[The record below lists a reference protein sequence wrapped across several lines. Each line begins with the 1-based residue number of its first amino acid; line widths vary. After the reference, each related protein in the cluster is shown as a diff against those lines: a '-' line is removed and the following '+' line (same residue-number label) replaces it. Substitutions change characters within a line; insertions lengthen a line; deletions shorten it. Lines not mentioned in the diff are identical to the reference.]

1 MGTFLMRLLTILLV
15 YFRILADYTM
25 SEKKILIVDFD
36 IKSLESLSELF
47 ENHNVEIIKAR
58 DGVSAYEK
66 FQSEK
71 PDLVILEAML
81 PKLHG
86 FDLTQKIV
94 KESKGN
100 VPVIIVTGVYK
111 GHQYRNEALRNFGA
125 SGYFEKPLDMKK
137 LLSEV
142 MNYIQDETDVEEDIP
157 ELPDLP
163 EAESV
168 IQGLAQRLK
177 KKPPSDKKD

>member
-1 MGTFLMRLLTILLV
+1 M
-15 YFRILADYTM
+15 AQ
-25 SEKKILIVDFD
+25 KKILIVDFD
-36 IKSLESLSELF
+36 IKSLESLAELF
-47 ENHNVEIIKAR
+47 ENHNIQIVKAR
-58 DGVSAYEK
+58 DGATAYEK

-94 KESKGN
+94 KESKGS

-111 GHQYRNEALRNFGA
+111 GHQYRNEAMRNFGA
-125 SGYFEKPLDMKK
+125 SGYFEKPLDTKE
-137 LLSEV
+137 LLNDVLSR
-142 MNYIQDETDVEEDIP
+142 IQDESDMEEEIP

-163 EAESV
+163 EAKSV
-168 IQGLAQRLK
+168 IEGLAERLR
-177 KKPPSDKKD
+177 KKPPSDKKE

>member
-1 MGTFLMRLLTILLV
+1 M
-15 YFRILADYTM
+15 A
-25 SEKKILIVDFD
+25 EKKILIVDFD
-36 IKSLESLSELF
+36 IKSLESLAELF
-47 ENHNVEIIKAR
+47 ENHNIQIVKAR
-58 DGVSAYEK
+58 DGAAAYEK

-94 KESKGN
+94 KESKGS

-111 GHQYRNEALRNFGA
+111 GHQYRNEAMRNFGA
-125 SGYFEKPLDMKK
+125 SGYFEKPLDTKK
-137 LLSEV
+137 LLNDVLSRIQDDSEV
-142 MNYIQDETDVEEDIP
+142 EEEIP

-163 EAESV
+163 EAKSV
-168 IQGLAQRLK
+168 IEGLAERLK
-177 KKPPSDKKD
+177 KKPPSDKKE

>member
-1 MGTFLMRLLTILLV
+1 M
-15 YFRILADYTM
+15 A
-25 SEKKILIVDFD
+25 EKKILIVDFD
-36 IKSLESLSELF
+36 IKSLESLAELF
-47 ENHNVEIIKAR
+47 ENHNIQIVKAR
-58 DGVSAYEK
+58 DGATAYEK

-94 KESKGN
+94 KESKGS

-111 GHQYRNEALRNFGA
+111 GHQYRNEAMRNFGA
-125 SGYFEKPLDMKK
+125 SGYFEKPLDTKK
-137 LLSEV
+137 LLNDVLSR
-142 MNYIQDETDVEEDIP
+142 IQDESDMEEEIP

-163 EAESV
+163 EARSV
-168 IQGLAQRLK
+168 IEGLAERLK
-177 KKPPSDKKD
+177 KKTPSDEKE

>member
-1 MGTFLMRLLTILLV
+1 MRLLTILLV
-15 YFRILADYTM
+15 YFRILADCTM
-25 SEKKILIVDFD
+25 SEKKILIVDFE
-36 IKSLESLSELF
+36 IKRLESLSELF

-58 DGVSAYEK
+58 DGVTAYEK

-125 SGYFEKPLDMKK
+125 SGYFEKPLDKKK

-142 MNYIQDETDVEEDIP
+142 MNYIQDETDVEEDNP
-157 ELPDLP
+157 ELPDHP

-168 IQGLAQRLK
+168 IQRLAQSLRK
-177 KKPPSDKKD
+177 KSPSDKKE